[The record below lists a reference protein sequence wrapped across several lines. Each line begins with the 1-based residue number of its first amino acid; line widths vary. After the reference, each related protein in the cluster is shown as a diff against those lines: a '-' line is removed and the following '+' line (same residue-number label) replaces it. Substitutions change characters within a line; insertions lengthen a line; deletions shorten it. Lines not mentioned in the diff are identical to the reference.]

1 MGEELFTSRMFINAY
16 KRVHCVG
23 IGGIGISA
31 IAKFLLA
38 HGKTVTGSDAFASD
52 ITRDLEARGVAVAI
66 GHAAG
71 NLPADAELV
80 VYTEAAPEDN
90 PERAEAQRRG
100 LPQLG
105 HFDFLGELSKT
116 YRTICV
122 TGTNGKSTTTAMT
135 GLIFEAAGLDPTVF
149 VGSLVPGWKDG
160 NLRVGQGDILILEGD
175 EYKKKMLKLHP
186 ETTLMT
192 NVEADHLDVYKDLAD
207 IEASFHQ
214 LAMQTLK
221 TVYQNIFEH
230 DKHIYCGEG
239 TAAEKYFGVE
249 FLGKPKFP
257 WFWRPQ
263 KRERVIDNG
272 WQRLAGVELQVPGE
286 FNMMNA
292 LGARA
297 LAREYGID
305 DAVAHQ
311 ALKTFKG
318 IWRRFETVGE
328 LNGATIISDYGHHP
342 TAIKGT
348 LAAAKEFYP
357 GRRLVLLFE
366 PHQHSRTKELFDD
379 FVTSFDSADVAIISE
394 IYHVEGRLV
403 DEGVISS
410 QAIVDKIASPNIT
423 YAPNLAA
430 AEERLRLLI
439 QAGDVVIV
447 MGAGDVDKVA
457 RNLVA

>member
-1 MGEELFTSRMFINAY
+1 MFIDNY
-16 KRVHCVG
+16 KHIHCVG

-38 HGKTVTGSDAFASD
+38 HGKTVSGSDAVASD
-52 ITRDLEARGVAVAI
+52 ITRELEARGVLVSI
-66 GHAAG
+66 GHAAQ
-71 NLPADAELV
+71 NVPAHADLV

-90 PERAEAQRRG
+90 LERAEAKKRG

-105 HFDFLGELSKT
+105 HFDFLGELSKE

-135 GLIFEAAGLDPTVF
+135 GLIFEAAKLDPTVF

-160 NLRVGQGDILILEGD
+160 NVRIGKSDILIIEGD

-214 LAMQTLK
+214 LAMQTSK
-221 TVYQNIFEH
+221 AVYQNVFEH
-230 DKHIYCGEG
+230 DRHLYCGEG
-239 TAAEKYFGVE
+239 PAAEKYFGVE
-249 FLGKPKFP
+249 FIGKPKFP

-263 KRERVIDNG
+263 KRARMIDSG
-272 WQRLAGVELQVPGE
+272 WQRLAGIELQVPGE

-297 LAREYGID
+297 LAREYGVD
-305 DAVAHQ
+305 DAVTHH
-311 ALKTFKG
+311 ALKAFKG
-318 IWRRFETVGE
+318 IWRRFEKVGDF
-328 LNGATIISDYGHHP
+328 NGASVVSDYGHHP

-357 GRRLVLLFE
+357 GRRIVLLFE

-379 FVTSFDSADVAIISE
+379 FVTSFDLADVVILSE
-394 IYHVEGRLV
+394 IYHVEGRLAA
-403 DEGVISS
+403 EGDVSS
-410 QAIVDKIASPNIT
+410 QDIVKAIASPKVS
-423 YAPNLAA
+423 YAKNLVA
-430 AEERLRLLI
+430 AEAQLRSI
-439 QAGDVVIV
+439 IEKDDVVLV